1 MKIKQG
7 RTFGEALKRR
17 QGLAAVPLLDTD
29 MNVVRLRPDVL
40 GAAKRVSLVCEGICL
55 WTGKRDGQ
63 QKARSISA
71 ALRARRRT
79 NAHRKC

>member
-1 MKIKQG
+1 MHHVRWVRR

-40 GAAKRVSLVCEGICL
+40 GAAKRVSLVCEGIYMRERGG
-55 WTGKRDGQ
+55 W
-63 QKARSISA
+63 
-71 ALRARRRT
+71 
-79 NAHRKC
+79 